1 MFGSDK
7 SRATAAGLAAA
18 VLFGS
23 SAPVAKSLL
32 PSSGPFMVA
41 GLLYLGAGL
50 GLSALAPLLGAGAEA
65 RLRRADWTTLAGMIA
80 AGGVVGPL
88 LLLAGLARLS
98 GSSASLLLNLEAPL
112 TIALAVLFFG
122 ESISRRELAGSAAVL
137 AGAVILGVPGEG
149 GSTSAVGALAVSGAC
164 LAWAVDNNLAQ
175 RLSLR
180 DPVAVARA
188 KSLVAGS
195 FNVALA
201 LLLGERLPVPAALA
215 GILATGLA
223 GYGVSIV
230 LHLLAM
236 RHLGAAR
243 QAAYFATAPFVG
255 AVAAV
260 PILGERFSGAVVAAG
275 VLMLAGVAVLLRA
288 RHGHLHSHEALEHD
302 HAHEHDIHHRDHSG
316 APEAGAHSHP
326 HRHAPLTHDHPHQPD
341 AHHRH
346 RHGA

>member
-1 MFGSDK
+1 MVPGGTSK
-7 SRATAAGLAAA
+7 GTAAGLAAA
-18 VLFGS
+18 VLFGL
-23 SAPVAKSLL
+23 SAPLAKALL
-32 PSSGPFMVA
+32 PSSGPFILA

-50 GLSALAPLLGAGAEA
+50 GLGALGPFRRPGAEA
-65 RLRRADWTTLAGMIA
+65 RLRREDAATLAGMIL

-98 GSSASLLLNLEAPL
+98 GSSASLLLNLEAPF
-112 TIALAVLFFG
+112 TIALAVAAFG
-122 ESISRRELAGSAAVL
+122 EHVSGRELAGSAAVL
-137 AGAVILGVPGEG
+137 AGAVVLAAPAGH

-164 LAWAVDNNLAQ
+164 LAWAVDNNLGQ

-188 KSLVAGS
+188 KSLVAGG
-195 FNVALA
+195 FDVALA
-201 LLLGERLPVPAALA
+201 LLLGERLPGPAALA
-215 GILATGLA
+215 GILATGLG

-260 PILGERFSGAVVAAG
+260 PILGEAPSAAVAAAG
-275 VLMLAGVAVLLRA
+275 ALMLVGVAVLVRA
-288 RHGHLHSHEALEHD
+288 RHGHVHTHEALEHD
-302 HAHEHDIHHRDHSG
+302 HAHEHDAHHRHHHGPD
-316 APEAGAHSHP
+316 AGAHSHA
-326 HRHAPLTHDHPHQPD
+326 HRHEPLTHDHPHRPD

-346 RHGA
+346 GHGA

>member
-1 MFGSDK
+1 MIAGGK
-7 SRATAAGLAAA
+7 SAGTAAGLAAA
-18 VLFGS
+18 VLFGL
-23 SAPVAKSLL
+23 SAPVAKALL
-32 PSSGPFMVA
+32 PSSGPFMLA

-50 GLSALAPLLGAGAEA
+50 GLSALGPLLPAGAEA
-65 RLRRADWTTLAGMIA
+65 RLRREDRATLVGMIV

-112 TIALAVLFFG
+112 TIALAVLVFG
-122 ESISRRELAGSAAVL
+122 EPISRRELAGSAAVL
-137 AGAVILGVPGEG
+137 AGALVLGGAAGG
-149 GSTSAVGALAVSGAC
+149 GSMPAVGALAVSGAC
-164 LAWAVDNNLAQ
+164 LAWAVDNNLGQ

-180 DPVAVARA
+180 DPVAVARV

-201 LLLGERLPVPAALA
+201 LLIGERFPAPVALA

-260 PILGERFSGAVVAAG
+260 PILGEGLSGAVAAAG
-275 VLMLAGVAVLLRA
+275 ALMLAGVAILVRA
-288 RHGHLHSHEALEHD
+288 RHGHLHSHEAVEHD
-302 HAHEHDIHHRDHSG
+302 HAHRHDVHHQGHPHE
-316 APEAGAHSHP
+316 PEAGVHSHP

>member
-1 MFGSDK
+1 MIASGR
-7 SRATAAGLAAA
+7 SRGTAAGLAAA

-23 SAPVAKSLL
+23 SAPIAKALL
-32 PSSGPFMVA
+32 PSSGPFMLA

-50 GLSALAPLLGAGAEA
+50 GLSALGPLLRAGAEA
-65 RLRRADWTTLAGMIA
+65 RLRREDWTTLAGMIV

-88 LLLAGLARLS
+88 LLLAGLARLG

-112 TIALAVLFFG
+112 TIALAVLVFG
-122 ESISRRELAGSAAVL
+122 EPISRRELAGSAAVL
-137 AGAVILGVPGEG
+137 AGAVILGAPARG
-149 GSTSAVGALAVSGAC
+149 GSTSVVGASAVFGAC
-164 LAWAVDNNLAQ
+164 LAWAVDNNLGQ

-180 DPVAVARA
+180 DPVAVARS

-201 LLLGERLPVPAALA
+201 LLLGERFPSAAALA

-223 GYGVSIV
+223 GYGVSMA
-230 LHLLAM
+230 LHLVAM

-255 AVAAV
+255 ALAAV
-260 PILGERFSGAVVAAG
+260 PILGEGLSGAVAAAG
-275 VLMLAGVAVLLRA
+275 ALMLVGMAVLLRA
-288 RHGHLHSHEALEHD
+288 RHGHVHSHEAIEHD
-302 HAHEHDIHHRDHSG
+302 HAHEHDVHHQDHDHG
-316 APEAGAHSHP
+316 PEAGAHSHP

-346 RHGA
+346 RHGD